1 MLEKYCAENWPG
13 EQGASPLIVKGFAP
27 DTWLSGLRT
36 VTEAEPATAMS
47 AAGMLARTCIELN
60 CVVDRALPFQRS
72 WTPDLKPSP
81 SAMSVK
87 AGPPAVVELGVSAV
101 RIGSGRVVIGNPT
114 VLEKMPPGLRTWTE

>member
-47 AAGMLARTCIELN
+47 AAGMLAVSRPAFTK
-60 CVVDRALPFQRS
+60 VVVRAAPFHSRS
-72 WTPDLKPSP
+72 EERRVGKECRSRW
-81 SAMSVK
+81 SAEHERRRRE
-87 AGPPAVVELGVSAV
+87 VVE
-101 RIGSGRVVIGNPT
+101 
-114 VLEKMPPGLRTWTE
+114 W